1 MPPEELLG
9 ELKGLRATAG
19 TAVTGLSA
27 LREGTVELYGRGGGH
42 LDDPLDLAPGHGA
55 SATAHRVK
63 ISAYRAGSDWCIM
76 CDASGTDS

>member
-1 MPPEELLG
+1 MERRLVGDGAPAHDWPWSYSDRDPAA
-9 ELKGLRATAG
+9 RAHA
-19 TAVTGLSA
+19 A
-27 LREGTVELYGRGGGH
+27 R
-42 LDDPLDLAPGHGA
+42 GHGA